1 MWKIVRAQPRNT
13 WRSAPCWNTHSRS
26 SNGIVTFPG
35 NADAVSNAITPHPG
49 KGRAAGVLRRL
60 PGVDAHAVAAESRT
74 G

>member
-1 MWKIVRAQPRNT
+1 MEDSARAATEHLAKRALLEYAQQII
-13 WRSAPCWNTHSRS
+13 
-26 SNGIVTFPG
+26 NGIVTFPG